1 MFIAMKKMQI
11 GLFTLLMVL
20 AFSANAQTGG
30 MVKKSASSKAAPAVT
45 ETFMV
50 LGNCGMCERT
60 IEKAAL
66 EAGAT
71 AADWDMDKDLITIKF
86 DAAKTSVD
94 AIQKAIAKSGY
105 DNAGYKAPDEVY
117 ENLHHCCKYD
127 RTGRPGTAKACE
139 N

>member
-1 MFIAMKKMQI
+1 MKRFQIA
-11 GLFTLLMVL
+11 LLALLVGCV
-20 AFSANAQTGG
+20 FSANAQTSG
-30 MVKKSASSKAAPAVT
+30 MVKKSASSKTAPVAT

-71 AADWDMDKDLITIKF
+71 SADWDMDKDLITVKF
-86 DAAKTSVD
+86 DAAKTSAD

-105 DNAGYKAPDEVY
+105 DNVGYKAPDEVY

>member
-1 MFIAMKKMQI
+1 MKQLQIALIIFLI
-11 GLFTLLMVL
+11 GG
-20 AFSANAQTGG
+20 AFNVNAQTSG
-30 MVKKSASSKAAPAVT
+30 MVKKSAGAKTTPAVT
-45 ETFMV
+45 ETFLV
-50 LGNCGMCERT
+50 LGNCGMCERI

-71 AADWDMDKDLITIKF
+71 TADWDMDKDLITVKF

-105 DNAGYKAPDEVY
+105 DNVAYKAPNEVY
-117 ENLHHCCKYD
+117 DNLHSCCKYD